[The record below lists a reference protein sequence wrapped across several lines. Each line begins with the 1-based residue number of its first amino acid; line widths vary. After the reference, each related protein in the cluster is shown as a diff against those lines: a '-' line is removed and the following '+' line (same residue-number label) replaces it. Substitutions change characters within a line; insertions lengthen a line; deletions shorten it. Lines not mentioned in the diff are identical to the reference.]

1 MQDFLG
7 GGALVPCCTS
17 IPINHIVFFVQN
29 TRGGGGGA
37 HPKHPP
43 PRSANVKM
51 TEERQKQ
58 SLMTGYLD
66 RRLSDPLPLV
76 LIK

>member
-17 IPINHIVFFVQN
+17 IPINHIFFFVQN